1 MDHDYTRLLY
11 VSPEMCIFLG
21 VPIGS
26 QVSRTYATKIIND
39 YIKQG
44 GLNEG
49 RTIFPDN
56 KMRSV
61 MKLNGGTL
69 TFFNMQKTMVHNFSD
84 NEFMR
89 SRL

>member
-1 MDHDYTRLLY
+1 MDYTQLQY
-11 VSPEMCIFLG
+11 VSPEMCMFLG

-26 QVSRTYATKIIND
+26 QVSQTYATKIIND
-39 YIKQG
+39 YIKKNN
-44 GLNEG
+44 LNEW

-56 KMRSV
+56 KMKYI

-69 TFFNMQKTMVHNFSD
+69 TFFNMNKTMAHNFSD